1 MIIYILGFEKIIIPI
16 LYLYIIKDKDCI
28 IEITIFKN
36 ILNLGIT
43 KHTKDNGNTM
53 ILTKGINIIFK
64 IIEKK
69 FA

>member
-1 MIIYILGFEKIIIPI
+1 MIPI
-16 LYLYIIKDKDCI
+16 LYLYIINDKDCI

-43 KHTKDNGNTM
+43 KHIKDKGNTI

-64 IIEKK
+64 IMEKK